1 LRYED
6 LIADPEGQ
14 LRRLY
19 EHLGLGGFEQYRPR
33 LRRYL
38 ADHADYETN
47 TYELT
52 AEQRA
57 IVTERWGEVIHR
69 YRYCQAST
77 ASRLS
82 SACRR
87 DHHPLGLRADSDGI
101 SDRRSRV

>member
-1 LRYED
+1 MRYED

-38 ADHADYETN
+38 AEHADYQTN

-69 YRYCQAST
+69 YRYCQAATVSPPG
-77 ASRLS
+77 
-82 SACRR
+82 SACCRLHRPPGRR
-87 DHHPLGLRADSDGI
+87 AHSDA
-101 SDRRSRV
+101 RSERPSHV